1 MRSVRMF
8 DVRRGRN
15 RRDAILEAPSAK
27 KLKDFV
33 M

>member
-1 MRSVRMF
+1 MF

-15 RRDAILEAPSAK
+15 RRDAIFEARSAK